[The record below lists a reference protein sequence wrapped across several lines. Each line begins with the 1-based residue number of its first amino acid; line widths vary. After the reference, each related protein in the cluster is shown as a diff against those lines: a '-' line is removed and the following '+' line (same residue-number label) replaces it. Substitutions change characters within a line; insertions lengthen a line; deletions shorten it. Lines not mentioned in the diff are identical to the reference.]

1 MLQRGAKLRFLSLPP
16 RDVSSTA
23 IRKALAAGEEPVGL
37 SPQVMEYIRVM
48 GLYGVPPCPQGAAQM
63 YSRLRKA
70 LTDKRLVHSLL
81 VAWTARQLAEK
92 HGLNPEQAEL
102 AGLLNDCAKCLPLS
116 QQQSIA
122 REHRLLLDKETLQSE
137 SILHGYAGAA
147 LAESEYGV
155 KDVSVLAAIRCHTTG
170 KVGMLPLDMAVYLA
184 DKIEPSRRSYPAL
197 EEVRTM
203 AETDLL
209 AATIRSLRST
219 LDYVAQR
226 GGTTHPATRRA
237 LEWLE
242 RMQREKEKKEAHQ
255 TKQ

>member
-1 MLQRGAKLRFLSLPP
+1 MRAVLTRVKSASVTVDGKTIGQIGQGFLILLG
-16 RDVSSTA
+16 
-23 IRKALAAGEEPVGL
+23 I
-37 SPQVMEYIRVM
+37 
-48 GLYGVPPCPQGAAQM
+48 
-63 YSRLRKA
+63 
-70 LTDKRLVHSLL
+70 TDGDTV
-81 VAWTARQLAEK
+81 
-92 HGLNPEQAEL
+92 
-102 AGLLNDCAKCLPLS
+102 D
-116 QQQSIA
+116 
-122 REHRLLLDKETLQSE
+122 D
-137 SILHGYAGAA
+137 
-147 LAESEYGV
+147 
-155 KDVSVLAAIRCHTTG
+155 
-170 KVGMLPLDMAVYLA
+170 AVYLA

-226 GGTTHPATRRA
+226 GGTAHPATRRA